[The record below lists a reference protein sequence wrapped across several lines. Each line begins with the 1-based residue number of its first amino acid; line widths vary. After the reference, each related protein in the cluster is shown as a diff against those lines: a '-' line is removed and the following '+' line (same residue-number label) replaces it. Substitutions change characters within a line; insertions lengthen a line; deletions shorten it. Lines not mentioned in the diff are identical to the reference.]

1 MKKRII
7 PTLLIDGGGKVVT
20 SHHFSPWRTVG
31 LLMQSLRLHDQREAD
46 ELLILDINA
55 RMENRIISNRI
66 LEKISENL
74 KIPVT
79 VGGGI
84 SGVEIAKHYI
94 FSGADKV
101 CLNSH
106 CLDNP
111 GIVEAL
117 ASNLGAQA
125 VVVKVDY
132 VWHEGSPRIFDYR
145 DKSLRNID
153 FMSYLQQLTQS
164 GCGELIL
171 SAVANDG
178 TFGGFDT
185 QILSYLDGQ
194 SLTVPL
200 ILSGGAGC
208 PSDFAVAFATRAVS
222 GLSASSIF
230 AFSEHTPKT
239 IRAFCSQKG
248 VPMRRI

>member
-1 MKKRII
+1 
-7 PTLLIDGGGKVVT
+7 
-20 SHHFSPWRTVG
+20 
-31 LLMQSLRLHDQREAD
+31 MQSLRLHDQREAD

-55 RMENRIISNRI
+55 GREKRLISTRI

-84 SGVEIAKHYI
+84 SSIETAKNYI

-106 CLDNP
+106 CMDNP
-111 GIVEAL
+111 IIVEAL
-117 ASNLGAQA
+117 ASTLGAQA

-132 VWHEGSPRIFDYR
+132 VWHEGRPRIFDYR
-145 DKSLRNID
+145 DKSLRNTD
-153 FMSYLQQLTQS
+153 FMSYLQQIMQA

-178 TFGGFDT
+178 TLGGFDT
-185 QILSYLDGQ
+185 QILAYLDGH

-200 ILSGGAGC
+200 ILSGGGGC
-208 PSDFAVAFATRAVS
+208 PSDFALAFATEAVS

-248 VPMRRI
+248 IPMRRT